1 MVGKEIGVIE
11 KENLNVIREEMMEDV
26 IREVKVMNVDEYK
39 EKVYFF

>member
-26 IREVKVMNVDEYK
+26 IREVKVMNVNEYK